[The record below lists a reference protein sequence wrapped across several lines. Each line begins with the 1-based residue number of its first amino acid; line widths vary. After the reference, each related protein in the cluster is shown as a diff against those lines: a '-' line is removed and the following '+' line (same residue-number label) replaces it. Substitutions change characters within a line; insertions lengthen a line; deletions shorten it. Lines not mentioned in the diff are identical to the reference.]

1 MSELL
6 QSFDQ
11 LTSNTLWVEA
21 ILHDLVTVMQ
31 NQGSARAAL
40 ASMRAV
46 VGNQAEQILRDC
58 EAHAAY
64 ADDNHFSLLW
74 HFYKSHRQTL
84 FELLAE
90 IRLATT
96 SQDTAVEEALGF
108 LRSHWTSRRDWLDLD
123 RHEPLDL
130 SWVPDKWWKL
140 VTGSSNRHRLPT
152 RVDRRHFEVCL
163 FSQIVAELKSGDLC
177 IEGSDQFA
185 DYRRQL
191 VPWAEYERNV
201 AGYGEQVGL
210 PVEGRAFVARLQEH
224 LARAAVE
231 TDRGFPNN
239 EFLRIEDGEP
249 VLGRLPGRRE
259 SKNVKALERRMAE
272 RIEPLDILDVLVDT
286 ENWLNWTRFFGPIS
300 GHDAKLDAARAR
312 YVATTFCY
320 GCNLGPSQT
329 ARSLDGFDRRQI
341 AWVDQR
347 HVTEENLDEA
357 ITALINAYNRFWLPK
372 LWGSGK
378 HASADGMKWN
388 LYEQN
393 LLSEYHIR
401 YGGYG
406 GIGYYHVSDTYVA
419 LFSHFIPC
427 GVWEAV
433 YILDGPVR
441 SGSLCGRRC
450 LMLLLTCLFENPMSR
465 RMVAEYAHLHLLMP
479 TTAGAGCFPPAIA
492 PRAWQSL
499 PHALAQLGRCR
510 YLAQQR
516 EQRIH
521 LDQLADCHH
530 LPLHVVEQLL
540 VGNLLRLTCLV
551 RRQVGAHDLQ
561 RVVHQQAE
569 RHLKQYRLRHRADQV
584 PQREHVGD
592 LVENRFDSPAALIRR
607 QHRLGRILHL
617 VQQIRDHT
625 DLFAVT
631 QMLGDPTH
639 VLTASLLNLAQ
650 PTPLLNDPLP
660 FGVAA
665 LPGRPGRIGDERRIG
680 AVADEEMA
688 PGFQH
693 LLRETQVAVK
703 SVQHHHPLLPWAGRR
718 RQLRQQD
725 LGEGR
730 FTGFAVE
737 MADHRHRQTRPQ
749 VQAHR
754 RTRPRMPA
762 RKPRNGLSSRL
773 TCLIALP
780 SAPKTS

>member
-1 MSELL
+1 
-6 QSFDQ
+6 
-11 LTSNTLWVEA
+11 
-21 ILHDLVTVMQ
+21 
-31 NQGSARAAL
+31 
-40 ASMRAV
+40 
-46 VGNQAEQILRDC
+46 
-58 EAHAAY
+58 
-64 ADDNHFSLLW
+64 
-74 HFYKSHRQTL
+74 
-84 FELLAE
+84 
-90 IRLATT
+90 
-96 SQDTAVEEALGF
+96 
-108 LRSHWTSRRDWLDLD
+108 
-123 RHEPLDL
+123 
-130 SWVPDKWWKL
+130 
-140 VTGSSNRHRLPT
+140 
-152 RVDRRHFEVCL
+152 
-163 FSQIVAELKSGDLC
+163 
-177 IEGSDQFA
+177 
-185 DYRRQL
+185 
-191 VPWAEYERNV
+191 
-201 AGYGEQVGL
+201 
-210 PVEGRAFVARLQEH
+210 
-224 LARAAVE
+224 
-231 TDRGFPNN
+231 
-239 EFLRIEDGEP
+239 
-249 VLGRLPGRRE
+249 
-259 SKNVKALERRMAE
+259 
-272 RIEPLDILDVLVDT
+272 
-286 ENWLNWTRFFGPIS
+286 
-300 GHDAKLDAARAR
+300 
-312 YVATTFCY
+312 
-320 GCNLGPSQT
+320 
-329 ARSLDGFDRRQI
+329 
-341 AWVDQR
+341 
-347 HVTEENLDEA
+347 
-357 ITALINAYNRFWLPK
+357 
-372 LWGSGK
+372 
-378 HASADGMKWN
+378 
-388 LYEQN
+388 
-393 LLSEYHIR
+393 
-401 YGGYG
+401 
-406 GIGYYHVSDTYVA
+406 
-419 LFSHFIPC
+419 
-427 GVWEAV
+427 
-433 YILDGPVR
+433 
-441 SGSLCGRRC
+441 
-450 LMLLLTCLFENPMSR
+450 MLLLTCLFENPMSR
-465 RMVAEYAHLHLLMP
+465 RMVAEYASLHLLMP

-617 VQQIRDHT
+617 VQQVRDHT

-650 PTPLLNDPLP
+650 PTPLLNDPVP

-703 SVQHHHPLLPWAGRR
+703 SVQHHHPSLPWAGRR